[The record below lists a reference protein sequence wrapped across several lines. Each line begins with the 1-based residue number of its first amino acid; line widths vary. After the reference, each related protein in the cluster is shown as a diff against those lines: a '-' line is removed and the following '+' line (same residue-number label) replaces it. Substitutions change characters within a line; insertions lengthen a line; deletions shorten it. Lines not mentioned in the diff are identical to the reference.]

1 LEKQGEGIAMQGI
14 DTKHLTFADY
24 LLLPT
29 IMQRYDIIDGE
40 MVMTAAPIG
49 RHQWISGNLHLALR
63 AYFDASPRG
72 LVLYA
77 PCDILIQREP
87 LRTRQPDLFIFLRG
101 RQDVGNLE
109 ELLEQPVIETAPDI
123 AIEILSKNE
132 TRRMRTDKIEDYRR
146 IGVKECWIVSPQAQT
161 IEVLQLSAQGV
172 STLDIYGM
180 GMALGSEL
188 LAGFELPVEA
198 VFA

>member
-1 LEKQGEGIAMQGI
+1 MQEV

-29 IMQRYDIIDGE
+29 IMQQYDIIDGE
-40 MVMTAAPIG
+40 MVTTAAPLG

-63 AYFDASPRG
+63 GYFDANQRDI
-72 LVLYA
+72 VLYA

-101 RQDVGNLE
+101 RQDVGDLQD
-109 ELLEQPVIETAPDI
+109 LLEQPIIEVAPDL
-123 AIEILSKNE
+123 AIEILSKHE

-146 IGVKECWIVSPQAQT
+146 IGVKECWIVSRQAQT
-161 IEVLQLSAQGV
+161 VEVLQLSTQGM
-172 STLDIYGM
+172 STVRICGM
-180 GMALGSEL
+180 GMALVSEL
-188 LAGFELPVEA
+188 LAGFALPIEA

>member
-1 LEKQGEGIAMQGI
+1 MPGI

-29 IMQRYDIIDGE
+29 IRQRYDILDGE
-40 MVMTAAPIG
+40 MVMTAAPTG

-63 AYFDASPRG
+63 AYFHANQRG
-72 LVLYA
+72 MVIYA
-77 PCDILIQREP
+77 PCDILIRRDP
-87 LRTRQPDLFIFLRG
+87 LRTRQPDLFIFLHG
-101 RQDVGNLE
+101 RDDVGDLAA
-109 ELLEQPVIETAPDI
+109 LLEQPVIEMAPDI

-132 TRRMRTDKIEDYRR
+132 TRRMRADKLEDYRR

-161 IEVLQLSAQGV
+161 VEVLQLLSQGTRTV
-172 STLDIYGM
+172 GLYGV
-180 GMALGSEL
+180 GMSLRSEL
-188 LAGFELPVEA
+188 LEGFEFLVDE

>member
-1 LEKQGEGIAMQGI
+1 VQGL

-24 LLLPT
+24 LLLPA

-40 MVMTAAPIG
+40 MVMRAAPIG
-49 RHQWISGNLHLALR
+49 RHQWMSGNLHLALR
-63 AYFDASPRG
+63 AYLDANQRG
-72 LVLYA
+72 IVLYA

-101 RQDVGNLE
+101 RQDVGDLQE
-109 ELLEQPVIETAPDI
+109 FLEQPIIEAAPDI

-132 TRRMRTDKIEDYRR
+132 TRLMRMDKIEDYRR
-146 IGVKECWIVSPQAQT
+146 IGVKESWIVSLQAQT
-161 IEVLQLSAQGV
+161 VEILQLSAQGILTV
-172 STLDIYGM
+172 GIYGM
-180 GMALGSEL
+180 GMALGSEW
-188 LAGFELPVEA
+188 LAGFALPIEA